1 MEELATI
8 QSKIYEIRGQRVML
22 DRDLAELYGVTTG
35 NLNKAV
41 KRNIERFPERFMF
54 QLTEQEFLIFQNGT
68 SSWGGTRKRPYAFTE
83 QGVSMLSAVLR
94 SPTAIQVSIRIMD
107 AFVAMRNYIMTTS
120 TMTAE
125 LSEIRA
131 KLTLLE
137 RADEDNAEA
146 VNDLS
151 EDMRKE
157 LDNIYGSERELLRGP
172 GSLFGL
178 ADRFLKEP
186 QRAPRMYIACGTE
199 DFLFEANEHFF
210 ARFGKELP
218 IEYHTEPGSHTWD
231 HTYITKLSQE
241 GLFANLNRL
250 DDTLQSIAGVRTVT
264 MRPPGGF
271 VSDNAK
277 QNLAKKGVPAILWS
291 IDTLDW
297 KTKNAQNTINVVLS
311 SVKDGDIILMHDLY
325 GTSADAAVVLI
336 PELKKRG
343 YQLVTVSEMA
353 SLRGGMT
360 PGQVYHSFRP

>member
-1 MEELATI
+1 MTRTDGRTRYI

-157 LDNIYGSERELLRGP
+157 LDNIYE
-172 GSLFGL
+172 
-178 ADRFLKEP
+178 A
-186 QRAPRMYIACGTE
+186 IAA
-199 DFLFEANEHFF
+199 L
-210 ARFGKELP
+210 
-218 IEYHTEPGSHTWD
+218 
-231 HTYITKLSQE
+231 
-241 GLFANLNRL
+241 
-250 DDTLQSIAGVRTVT
+250 
-264 MRPPGGF
+264 
-271 VSDNAK
+271 
-277 QNLAKKGVPAILWS
+277 
-291 IDTLDW
+291 
-297 KTKNAQNTINVVLS
+297 
-311 SVKDGDIILMHDLY
+311 SVK
-325 GTSADAAVVLI
+325 V
-336 PELKKRG
+336 PEARK
-343 YQLVTVSEMA
+343 Q
-353 SLRGGMT
+353 
-360 PGQVYHSFRP
+360 PRPIGFKQSK